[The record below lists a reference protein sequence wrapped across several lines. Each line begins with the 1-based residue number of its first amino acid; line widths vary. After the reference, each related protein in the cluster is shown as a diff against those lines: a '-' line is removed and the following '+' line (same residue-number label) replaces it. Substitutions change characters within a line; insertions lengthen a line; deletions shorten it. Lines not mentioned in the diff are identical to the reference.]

1 LLPAALSRAGSESLP
16 QASLADWSGPS
27 AFGFGHARRDLA
39 AGDPGGADAEEGPDL
54 DSLDMFFSSLE
65 GDLTGGNLT

>member
-1 LLPAALSRAGSESLP
+1 MLTGPASPRR
-16 QASLADWSGPS
+16 S

-54 DSLDMFFSSLE
+54 DSLDMFFSGL
-65 GDLTGGNLT
+65 GAI

>member
-1 LLPAALSRAGSESLP
+1 M
-16 QASLADWSGPS
+16 
-27 AFGFGHARRDLA
+27 A

-65 GDLTGGNLT
+65 GDLTGGNLA